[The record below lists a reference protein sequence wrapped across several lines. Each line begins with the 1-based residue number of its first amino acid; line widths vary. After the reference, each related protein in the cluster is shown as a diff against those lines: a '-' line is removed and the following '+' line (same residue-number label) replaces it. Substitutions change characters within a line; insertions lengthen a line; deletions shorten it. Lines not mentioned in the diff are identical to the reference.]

1 MDALFRSLV
10 LVQIIGRNAV
20 PLLGILFDGWP
31 PANVVL
37 LYFCDTL
44 LSLGVV
50 FAGVAQSVSTMKG
63 SEAPSAKPS
72 QVQSLGAAA
81 FLCAVFA
88 IPLGVPIGIVLAS
101 SGFSFGGALRDR
113 SLAIGILIQCAIA
126 AWSYRTLYRA
136 LRTHAPS
143 ELRLKQRFGLI
154 LMRWVALLAVCYF
167 LLQFGSGWVVLVL
180 LVATYVSASIVAE
193 IAPDLLLRG
202 TPADESE
209 PLTRPASG
217 VKASGDERND
227 GPWRL

>member
-1 MDALFRSLV
+1 MDALFRSTA

-20 PLLGILFDGWP
+20 PLVGILFDGWP

-50 FAGVAQSVSTMKG
+50 FAGVAQSVSTTKE
-63 SEAPSAKPS
+63 SAPSPAVPS
-72 QVQSLGAAA
+72 QVQSLAAAA

-88 IPLGVPIGIVLAS
+88 VPLGLPIGIVLAT
-101 SGFSFGGALRDR
+101 SGFSFGEALRDH
-113 SLAIGILIQCAIA
+113 SLAIGILVQCAIA
-126 AWSYRTLYRA
+126 AWSYRALYRA

-154 LMRWVALLAVCYF
+154 LMRWVAVLAVCYF

-180 LVATYVSASIVAE
+180 LVATYVAASIVAE

-202 TPADESE
+202 TPAEE
-209 PLTRPASG
+209 PEPSTRAAR
-217 VKASGDERND
+217 VAKASGDRRNRS
-227 GPWRL
+227 P

>member
-10 LVQIIGRNAV
+10 LAQIIGRNAV
-20 PLLGILFDGWP
+20 PLVGILFDGWP

-50 FAGVAQSVSTMKG
+50 FAGVAQSLATMKD
-63 SEAPSAKPS
+63 SAARSAVPS

-81 FLCAVFA
+81 VLCAVFA
-88 IPLGVPIGIVLAS
+88 FPLGLPIGIVLAP
-101 SGFSFGGALRDR
+101 SGFSFGEALRDR
-113 SLAIGILIQCAIA
+113 SLAIGVLVQCAIA
-126 AWSYRTLYRA
+126 AWSYRALYRA
-136 LRTHAPS
+136 LRTHAAS

-180 LVATYVSASIVAE
+180 LVVTYVAASIVAE

-202 TPADESE
+202 TPADEPE
-209 PLTRPASG
+209 PLTRAARS
-217 VKASGDERND
+217 VKASGDRRNH
-227 GPWRL
+227 GP